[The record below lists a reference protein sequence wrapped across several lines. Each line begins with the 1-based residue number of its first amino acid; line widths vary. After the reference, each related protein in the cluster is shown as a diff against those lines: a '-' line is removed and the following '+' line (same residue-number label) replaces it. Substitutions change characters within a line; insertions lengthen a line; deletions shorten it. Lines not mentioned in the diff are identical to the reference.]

1 MGSSETGA
9 VAEIDQTR
17 LDEFLG
23 RAVNDMGAAMSG
35 LLVVMGDRLGL
46 YKAMAGAGPMTS
58 TTLAKKTGTAERQVR
73 EWLNAQAT
81 CGYVTYD
88 AASQT
93 YTLPVEQAFCFA
105 NEDSPA
111 FLPGFFELAM
121 ACYKNESKITD
132 AFRSGKG
139 MGWHEH
145 HPDLFAGTFR
155 FFRPGYSA
163 NLVSSWIP
171 AIDGLDARLK
181 AGARVADVG
190 CGHGSSTVILA
201 KAYPKSTFV
210 GFDYHAPSIEAAR
223 KHAASSGVA
232 DRVTFEVARAQ
243 DYPGKNYDAVFFF
256 DCLHDMGDPLGAAR
270 HVRETLK
277 PDGTWMLVEP
287 FANDRVEDNLNP
299 VGRIF
304 YSASTVICTPAS
316 LSQEG
321 AAGLGAQAGEARLR
335 EVTAKAGFKRFRR
348 ATQTPFNL
356 IFEGHP

>member
-9 VAEIDQTR
+9 VAEIDQAR

>member
-1 MGSSETGA
+1 MSTVKEVEVT
-9 VAEIDQTR
+9 EIDPQK
-17 LDEFLG
+17 LDAFLG

-58 TTLAKKTGTAERQVR
+58 AAVAKKTGLVERQVR

-88 AASQT
+88 AQSQA
-93 YTLPVEQAFCFA
+93 YTLPAEQAFCFA
-105 NEDSPA
+105 NEESPA

-121 ACYKNESKITD
+121 ACYKNESKITE

-145 HPDLFAGTFR
+145 HPDLFSGTFR
-155 FFRPGYSA
+155 FFRPGYNA

-171 AIDGLDARLK
+171 AMDGLDAKLK

-201 KAYPKSTFV
+201 KAYPKSTFA

-223 KHAASSGVA
+223 KHAAAAGVA
-232 DRVTFEVARAQ
+232 DRVSFEVARAQ
-243 DYPGKNYDAVFFF
+243 DYPGKDYDAVLFF

-277 PDGTWMLVEP
+277 PDGNWMLVEP
-287 FANDRVEDNLNP
+287 FANDRLEDNLNP
-299 VGRIF
+299 VGRIY

-335 EVTAKAGFKRFRR
+335 EVATKAGFKGFRR
-348 ATQTPFNL
+348 ATETPFNL
-356 IFEGHP
+356 IFEGRP

>member
-1 MGSSETGA
+1 MA
-9 VAEIDQTR
+9 IDQVR
-17 LDEFLG
+17 FDEFLG

-35 LLVVMGDRLGL
+35 LLVVVGDRLGL
-46 YKAMAGAGPMTS
+46 YKAMAGAGPMTPAA
-58 TTLAKKTGTAERQVR
+58 LAKKTGTGERQVR
-73 EWLNAQAT
+73 EWLNAQAS

-88 AASQT
+88 PASQT
-93 YTLPVEQAFCFA
+93 YTLPEEQALCFA

-121 ACYKNESKITD
+121 ACYKNEPKIAE

-171 AIDGLDARLK
+171 ALEGLEAKLE

-223 KHAASSGVA
+223 KHAAEAGVA
-232 DRVTFEVARAQ
+232 DRVKFEVARAQ

-270 HVRETLK
+270 HVRESLAA
-277 PDGTWMLVEP
+277 DGTWMLVEP
-287 FANDRVEDNLNP
+287 FANDRVEDNHNP
-299 VGRIF
+299 VGRIY

-316 LSQEG
+316 LSQDG
-321 AAGLGAQAGEARLR
+321 AAGLGAQAGETRLR
-335 EVTAKAGFKRFRR
+335 EVATKAGFRRFQR

-356 IFEGHP
+356 IFEGRP

>member
-1 MGSSETGA
+1 MA
-9 VAEIDQTR
+9 IDQVR
-17 LDEFLG
+17 FDEFLG

-35 LLVVMGDRLGL
+35 LLVVVGDRLGL
-46 YKAMAGAGPMTS
+46 YKAMADAGPMTPS
-58 TTLAKKTGTAERQVR
+58 ALAKKTGTGERQVR
-73 EWLNAQAT
+73 EWLNAQAS

-88 AASQT
+88 PASQT
-93 YTLPVEQAFCFA
+93 YTLPEEQALCFA

-111 FLPGFFELAM
+111 FLPGFFEIAM
-121 ACYKNESKITD
+121 ACYKNEPKIAE

-145 HPDLFAGTFR
+145 HSDLFAGTFR
-155 FFRPGYSA
+155 FFRPGYNA

-171 AIDGLDARLK
+171 ALDGLEAKLR

-223 KHAASSGVA
+223 KHAAEAGVT
-232 DRVTFEVARAQ
+232 DRVKFEVARAQ

-270 HVRETLK
+270 HVRESLSA
-277 PDGTWMLVEP
+277 DGTWMLVEP
-287 FANDRVEDNLNP
+287 FANDKVEDNHNP

-321 AAGLGAQAGEARLR
+321 AAGLGAQAGESRLR
-335 EVTAKAGFKRFRR
+335 EVATKAGFKRFQR

-356 IFEGHP
+356 IFEGRP